1 MSSFR
6 ETKFLFY
13 FLQETCQLSRLSV
26 EENIIFRLLW
36 TEAEPFVYRKR
47 LEKTNEGQRRETRRM
62 RERRGMRK
70 KKNSPLV
77 PGISVAYRW
86 HENVAF
92 GFFQV
97 TSKRKVLSSPAHP
110 LLGRSGRSLV
120 GLWLIEA
127 NDFFSLSLSAS
138 LFFFF

>member
-1 MSSFR
+1 MSIEQIIRRGEYYFQVTLDGGGAVCLP
-6 ETKFLFY
+6 ETSG
-13 FLQETCQLSRLSV
+13 EDERRA
-26 EENIIFRLLW
+26 EERD
-36 TEAEPFVYRKR
+36 T
-47 LEKTNEGQRRETRRM
+47 TNEGETRN
-62 RERRGMRK
+62 EK

-127 NDFFSLSLSAS
+127 NDFFSLSAS
-138 LFFFF
+138 LFFF